1 LRIVPSVRPALVCIA
16 LLVVSLLA
24 GGLLLVPAAPAAEGT
39 KEPGA
44 EINIDMHVA
53 GFQIGVL
60 GTESKGKQ
68 YAIMFLSRGHQF
80 AQYFAPAQIT
90 DSTFKASFGSFGELD
105 YSFGPKG
112 SAGGECFG
120 VTNSKAE
127 FTGTFDFTGQRGYI
141 HIDTPRV
148 AGSYSVAPSP
158 GCQLPLPAGPKPPS
172 ARAVPSQPYV
182 GDGATLTASTAV
194 TKGKRRLR
202 TVTVSRGKAAGTAE
216 VSVEL
221 AEIGPDVTVVRGVQ
235 AAVPGK
241 AFEWDFA
248 AGAATVSPSAPF
260 AGTATFARLADGRT
274 RFTGSLRARVLGGET
289 VHFAGAGFQATLHHG
304 TPHVE

>member
-1 LRIVPSVRPALVCIA
+1 LRIVAWVRLALVRIA
-16 LLVVSLLA
+16 LLATSLLA
-24 GGLLLVPAAPAAEGT
+24 LALGAVPAASAAGAVEG
-39 KEPGA
+39 PGG
-44 EINIDMHVA
+44 EINIDMRVA

-68 YAIMFLSRGHQF
+68 YAIMFLSRGHKF

-141 HIDTPRV
+141 HIDAPRV

-158 GCQLPLPAGPKPPS
+158 GCQLPLPPGPKPPS

-182 GDGATLTASTAV
+182 GDGATLTASTLAM
-194 TKGKRRLR
+194 KGKRRLR

-221 AEIGPDVTVVRGVQ
+221 AEIGPDVSVVCGVQ
-235 AAVPGK
+235 ATVPGQ
-241 AFEWDFA
+241 AFEWDFT
-248 AGAATVSPSAPF
+248 AGTATVSSPAPF
-260 AGTATFARLADGRT
+260 AGTATFTRLADGGKP
-274 RFTGSLRARVLGGET
+274 FTGSLRARVLGGET
-289 VHFAGAGFQATLHHG
+289 IHFAGAGFQATLHHG
-304 TPHVE
+304 IPHVE